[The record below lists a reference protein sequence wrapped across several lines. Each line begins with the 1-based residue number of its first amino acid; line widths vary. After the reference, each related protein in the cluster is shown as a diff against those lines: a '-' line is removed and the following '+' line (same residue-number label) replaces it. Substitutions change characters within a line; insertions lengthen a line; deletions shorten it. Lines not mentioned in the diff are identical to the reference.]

1 MELDTEMSE
10 EKRNVT
16 AFDFDGVFIP
26 DCDKIPSL
34 GGEDD
39 FYDLTMHMKPM
50 FEPVGEW
57 VLLTA
62 RLAKHEEMTKSWLFK
77 HFKNQPKQIFHN
89 RTEDETPI
97 DYKTRILKENEID
110 VFIESDP
117 VICRHLEKECEG
129 KIIVNFAE
137 FCQMYLNYNAGA

>member
-1 MELDTEMSE
+1 MSE

-26 DCDKIPSL
+26 DCEEIPDL
-34 GGEDD
+34 GDHEK
-39 FYDLTMHMKPM
+39 FLELTMYMKPM
-50 FEPVGEW
+50 FQPVGEW
-57 VLLTA
+57 ILLTA
-62 RLAKHEEMTKSWLFK
+62 RLGRNREITERWLNK
-77 HFKNQPKQIFHN
+77 HFTNQPKQIFHD

-97 DYKTRILKENEID
+97 DYKTRIMKEGDID

>member
-1 MELDTEMSE
+1 MTE

-16 AFDFDGVFIP
+16 AFDFDGIFVP
-26 DCDKIPSL
+26 DCDEIPEL
-34 GGEDD
+34 GDHEK
-39 FYDLTMHMKPM
+39 FLELTMYMKPL

-57 VLLTA
+57 ILLTA
-62 RLAKHEEMTKSWLFK
+62 RLGKNIEITKSWLLK
-77 HFKNQPKQIFHN
+77 HFTNQPKQIFHG
-89 RTEDETPI
+89 RTEDESPI
-97 DYKTRILKENEID
+97 DYKTRILKENDID

-137 FCQMYLNYNAGA
+137 FCQMYLNYNAGS

>member
-26 DCDKIPSL
+26 DCDIIASL
-34 GGEDD
+34 GGEED

-57 VLLTA
+57 ILLTA
-62 RLAKHEEMTKSWLFK
+62 RLVKHEEKTKSWLFK
-77 HFKNQPKQIFHN
+77 HFKNQPKQIFHS
-89 RTEDETPI
+89 RTEDETPV
-97 DYKTRILKENEID
+97 DYKTRILKENDID

>member
-1 MELDTEMSE
+1 MSE

-26 DCDKIPSL
+26 DCQEIPDL
-34 GGEDD
+34 GDHEK
-39 FYDLTMHMKPM
+39 FLDLTMYMKPM

-57 VLLTA
+57 ILLTA
-62 RLAKHEEMTKSWLFK
+62 RLEKHIEITKSWLLK
-77 HFKNQPKQIFHN
+77 HFTNQPTQIFHG
-89 RTEDETPI
+89 RTEDESPI
-97 DYKTRILKENEID
+97 DYKTRIMKENEIN

>member
-1 MELDTEMSE
+1 MTE

-16 AFDFDGVFIP
+16 AFDFDGIFVPDCEEIP
-26 DCDKIPSL
+26 DL
-34 GGEDD
+34 GDHEK
-39 FYDLTMHMKPM
+39 FLELTMHMKPL

-57 VLLTA
+57 ILLTA
-62 RLAKHEEMTKSWLFK
+62 RLGKHIEITKSWLLK
-77 HFKNQPKQIFHN
+77 HFTNQPKEIFHS
-89 RTEDETPI
+89 RTEDESPI